1 MGKQLGKK
9 FPDCKIFADE
19 VPQGF
24 KEPCFQLE
32 CTEIKNSLYLTEK
45 SIANHLC
52 CYAIKLRT
60 MVFCAVYRIIFL
72 NDRVTFFERIHHML
86 SAEIFCKTSAPILLW
101 NRSADP
107 VYILI
112 KCTILFLKLQIF
124 QRTASGF
131 AGSVCYID
139 IHHTDKTFA
148 PAQNHIQLFQI
159 VCIDIP
165 KIENHDF
172 VIFCVLCTLDDLH
185 GNPAKFLSIPTAIRS
200 VSSSEKFLRRFSE
213 SQNSKKA
220 S

>member
-1 MGKQLGKK
+1 
-9 FPDCKIFADE
+9 
-19 VPQGF
+19 
-24 KEPCFQLE
+24 
-32 CTEIKNSLYLTEK
+32 
-45 SIANHLC
+45 
-52 CYAIKLRT
+52 

-72 NDRVTFFERIHHML
+72 NDRVTFFERIQHML
-86 SAEIFCKTSAPILLW
+86 SAEIFCKTSAPVLLW

-112 KCTILFLKLQIF
+112 KCTILFLKLQVF

-139 IHHTDKTFA
+139 IHHTDRTFA

-165 KIENHDF
+165 KIKNHDF

-185 GNPAKFLSIPTAIRS
+185 GNPAKFLSIPTAIAHTDTLCIFFREIFTQIFRITKFQKSFLIFLMDIFFS
-200 VSSSEKFLRRFSE
+200 VLPQSLRNTLNAIQRTPEIVGNIFKCSIGIRT
-213 SQNSKKA
+213 QIDFNDTIKNA
-220 S
+220 G